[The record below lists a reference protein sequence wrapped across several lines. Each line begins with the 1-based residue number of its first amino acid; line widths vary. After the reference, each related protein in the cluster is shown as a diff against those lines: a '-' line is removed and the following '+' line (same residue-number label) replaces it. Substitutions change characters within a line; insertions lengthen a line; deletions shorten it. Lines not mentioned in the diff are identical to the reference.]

1 MWWIVVN
8 IDVYGAHVCVDASE
22 EYARALYK
30 RLADDEN
37 VYTVELFRT
46 ELECKIYK

>member
-1 MWWIVVN
+1 MWWIVVHT
-8 IDVYGAHVCVDASE
+8 DHYGEHVSVDSSK

-37 VYTVELFRT
+37 VYTVELYRAA
-46 ELECKIYK
+46 LESQIWK

>member
-1 MWWIVVN
+1 MWWIVVHT
-8 IDVYGAHVCVDASE
+8 DDYGEHVSVDSCE

-37 VYTVELFRT
+37 VYTVELFRA
-46 ELECKIYK
+46 ELEWQIYK

>member
-1 MWWIVVN
+1 MWWIVVHT
-8 IDVYGAHVCVDASE
+8 DDYGEHVSVDTSE

-37 VYTVELFRT
+37 VHTVELRRADLKCRT
-46 ELECKIYK
+46 YN

>member
-1 MWWIVVN
+1 MWWIVVHT
-8 IDVYGAHVCVDASE
+8 DDYGEHVSVDSCE

-37 VYTVELFRT
+37 VYSIELYRAA
-46 ELECKIYK
+46 LESQIWK